1 MKVIASG
8 LQISEDKKSKNIWK
22 CKNREIE
29 YGEKTLIMA
38 VINVTPDSFSDGGK
52 YFTPEAAL
60 QGALQAQEE
69 GADIIDV
76 GAFSTRPGHSDVSEE
91 EEWRRLDGA
100 LSLMKG
106 KISLP
111 VSVDTFRPE
120 VARKALGTGVCI
132 INDVSGEVTPE
143 MAAVVKSTGCGWVV
157 MYAGAGGVKE
167 TAAFF
172 EEALKKAKEYGVP
185 KGQICLDMG
194 IGFGKTRENDFEL
207 LANVKEYK
215 VKGCPLLLGVSRKRV
230 VGVGSRQ
237 EEPALRTPGNI
248 AADTAA
254 ILSGADIIRLHDVKT
269 EKQGIYMA
277 DMIKRYV
284 ISEKGQ

>member
-1 MKVIASG
+1 MKKIADLLFG
-8 LQISEDKKSKNIWK
+8 EEEKAKNIWK
-22 CKNREIE
+22 CRDREIE
-29 YGEKTLIMA
+29 YGDETLIMA

-52 YFTPEAAL
+52 YFEPEAACE
-60 QGALQAQEE
+60 GAVQAEKT

-76 GAFSTRPGHSDVSEE
+76 GAFSTRPGHSDISEE

-100 LSLMKG
+100 LSLMRG
-106 KISLP
+106 KVSLP

-120 VARKALGTGVCI
+120 VARKALDAGACI

-143 MAAVVKSTGCGWVV
+143 MAAVVKSAGCGWVV
-157 MYAGAGGVKE
+157 MYAGAGGAKE
-167 TAAFF
+167 VAAFF
-172 EEALKKAKEYGVP
+172 KEALRKAEEYGVQ

-194 IGFGKTRENDFEL
+194 IGFGKTREDDFEL

-237 EEPALRTPGNI
+237 EEPKLRTPGNI
-248 AADTAA
+248 AANTAA
-254 ILSGADIIRLHDVKT
+254 ILGGADIIRLHDVKT

-277 DMIKRYV
+277 DAIKRAV
-284 ISEKGQ
+284 KGKNGQ